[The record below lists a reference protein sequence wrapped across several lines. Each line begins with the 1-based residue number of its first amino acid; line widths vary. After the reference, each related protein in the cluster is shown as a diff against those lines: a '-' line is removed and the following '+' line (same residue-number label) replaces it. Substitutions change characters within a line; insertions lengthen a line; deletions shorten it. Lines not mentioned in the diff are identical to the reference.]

1 MPAPLVVGAAA
12 AAAKLLAKKVAKD
25 SAKKISKATAIG
37 IKTGRTTGKTKAILR
52 ASDKYGKSKITK
64 GKNSK
69 PLAEPKSAVRV
80 KPAAKQ
86 KPNKPNPSKM
96 EYKFGMGINRAR
108 AKDNDVLLT
117 NPGRKNRI
125 QADKY
130 KKSK

>member
-12 AAAKLLAKKVAKD
+12 AAARLLARKLAKD
-25 SAKKISKATAIG
+25 ATKKAVKTASK
-37 IKTGRTTGKTKAILR
+37 
-52 ASDKYGKSKITK
+52 
-64 GKNSK
+64 SK

-86 KPNKPNPSKM
+86 KPNKPNPSKI

-108 AKDNDVLLT
+108 AKGNDPLLT
-117 NPGRKNRI
+117 SPGRKNRI
-125 QADKY
+125 QANKL